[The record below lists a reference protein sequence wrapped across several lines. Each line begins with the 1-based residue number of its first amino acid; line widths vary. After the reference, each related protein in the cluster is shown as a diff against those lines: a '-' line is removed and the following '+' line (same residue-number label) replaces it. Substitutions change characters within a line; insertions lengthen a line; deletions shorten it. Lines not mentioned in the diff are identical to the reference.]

1 MTRFFSMIFQ
11 APEVY
16 LRNKIRSYGGE
27 IRYTILYEG
36 YNVQSMY
43 IDAIFTNQFLLF
55 YSLSIQ
61 LFVTVFV

>member
-43 IDAIFTNQFLLF
+43 IEEIFKNLFLS
-55 YSLSIQ
+55 YIN
-61 LFVTVFV
+61 V